1 MHTRTLLNLALTA
14 IVIFLGLIF
23 FYEPGVQHSKA
34 DSPPLT
40 SISPDKIETIRVIH
54 NESHEEIHLER
65 KEGKWLLTAPI
76 HGPANMLV
84 VKTLLDVAKTK
95 SHSHY
100 PVQGL
105 DLTKLGLGSPKNR
118 LYLNDLA
125 IDFGVT
131 APLDQNRYV
140 LLADT
145 VYLIDNTAFHTI
157 TSAAPK
163 FLDPALLPEHH
174 PISRLQIPQVTISNG
189 NPNVNPKNVIT
200 LYQKEGRWTAEG
212 IDNPPSSTEIA
223 KLIKAWQQYTVQQIG
238 LKGDKTVLATIEI
251 EQEGAPP
258 VHLDLLSDLPQLVLA
273 RSDFGVQYNL
283 PAPAWK
289 TLFELPQSDSSN
301 NKLSSD
307 DKNKPLNG

>member
-14 IVIFLGLIF
+14 IVIVLGLVF
-23 FYEPGVQHSKA
+23 FYEPGSKA

-40 SISPDKIETIRVIH
+40 SISSDKIEAIRVIH

-95 SHSHY
+95 SYSHY
-100 PVQGL
+100 PVQNL
-105 DLTKLGLGSPKNR
+105 DLTKLGLSSPKNR

-131 APLDQNRYV
+131 APLNQNRYV

-145 VYLIDNTAFHTI
+145 VHLIDNTAFHTI

-163 FLDPALLPEHH
+163 FLDPALLPDHH

-200 LYQKEGRWTAEG
+200 LYQKEGQWVAEGIG
-212 IDNPPSSTEIA
+212 IDNPPSSETIA
-223 KLIKAWQQYTVQQIG
+223 TLINAWQQYTVQQIG

-251 EQEGAPP
+251 EQKGASPI
-258 VHLDLLSDLPQLVLA
+258 HLDLLSDLPQLVLV

-289 TLFELPQSDSSN
+289 TLFELPQGDSGN

-307 DKNKPLNG
+307 NKK